1 MVDKV
6 EKNYIMNSKVQE
18 FYWNNEFIDY
28 EEYKTNESILY
39 SEDILENTFI
49 FIRVDNLKK
58 KVKSVSDPLGIEKAK
73 AKKLAEEKKKK
84 AEKEK
89 KQKAA
94 NRAAKIKKNS
104 NEEILKLNNAN
115 EKLNSL
121 SKEISDIKSKI
132 NKLNLNNEKIVNFF
146 DDVNTN
152 YNDQKSKFFDLYK
165 GYNGKIPDLLP
176 TTDIPKGILELNNEL
191 YTKNNEL
198 KTIKTKASNDYK
210 KAEKIQTDAATFL
223 NNSKV
228 KGIDISSSGSGNP
241 GTSNAL
247 RTLGKGS
254 AVIVLLGD
262 LLKGALPII
271 FFYEDQYFLIY
282 GVAAV
287 LGHIYP
293 VFYKFKGGKGV
304 ATYLGVYIATVLQ
317 NPYNSEFLNLD
328 LFQLFNIPA
337 IALFYFVLFKTTRIS
352 AIASLLTVALTAGL
366 LMFANNG
373 FLNILVLTF
382 VFILILVKH
391 SENIKRLIEGK
402 ENKF

>member
-1 MVDKV
+1 MNFLVIILSYILGSI
-6 EKNYIMNSKVQE
+6 NFAYIM
-18 FYWNNEFIDY
+18 
-28 EEYKTNESILY
+28 
-39 SEDILENTFI
+39 
-49 FIRVDNLKK
+49 
-58 KVKSVSDPLGIEKAK
+58 A
-73 AKKLAEEKKKK
+73 
-84 AEKEK
+84 
-89 KQKAA
+89 
-94 NRAAKIKKNS
+94 
-104 NEEILKLNNAN
+104 
-115 EKLNSL
+115 
-121 SKEISDIKSKI
+121 
-132 NKLNLNNEKIVNFF
+132 
-146 DDVNTN
+146 
-152 YNDQKSKFFDLYK
+152 
-165 GYNGKIPDLLP
+165 
-176 TTDIPKGILELNNEL
+176 
-191 YTKNNEL
+191 
-198 KTIKTKASNDYK
+198 
-210 KAEKIQTDAATFL
+210 
-223 NNSKV
+223 KV

-262 LLKGALPII
+262 LLKGALPIM

-328 LFQLFNIPA
+328 LFQLLNIPG

-352 AIASLLTVALTAGL
+352 AIASLSTVALTAGL
-366 LMFANNG
+366 LMSANNE